1 MHVVSLKGVSKR
13 YRIFPR
19 RQDQLKRYL
28 SFGKVKAGREF
39 WALENINLDVEAG
52 TTLGIIG
59 RNGAGKTTLLRI
71 ISGVLQPTSG
81 TATVYGRLVALFALG
96 AGFDEDF
103 TGRENVILNGL
114 ILGIDRKE
122 MLERFDEIEDFAE
135 IGDFMYQPVKTYS
148 SGMRARLGFA
158 VAITVNP
165 DILVVDEGLST
176 GDAAFKTKGIQR
188 MRDLQ
193 DGGTTVLFVSHG
205 LGQVK
210 EFCNEAALLHQGAL
224 VSRGD
229 TDQVIEQ
236 YSTLISEVMTQQKNQ
251 RGLERVPDLVA
262 TQGGENGLVG
272 TPSFKEN
279 PTLGDEGA
287 SLRRGTG
294 DARIQNVEI
303 LDDSGSP
310 VEVVTPDSNL
320 TVRAHVQYT
329 KAVNKSVVGIVLRN
343 DTGLDI
349 FSTNTNLEKSPLGK
363 RRAGERVIVDF
374 TFRTP
379 LKHGRYNLDAAV
391 SHPKKE
397 VSQLDSI
404 DAAAFFEV
412 SHLSNEDALTGLFR
426 LPTQVKVFEPDQA
439 E

>member
-1 MHVVSLKGVSKR
+1 MQVVSLKGISKR
-13 YRIFPR
+13 YRIFPSR
-19 RQDQLKRYL
+19 KDQLKRYL
-28 SFGKVKAGREF
+28 SFGKVKAGRDF

-81 TATVYGRLVALFALG
+81 TVTVHGRLVALFALG
-96 AGFDEDF
+96 AGFDDEF

-122 MLERFDEIEDFAE
+122 ILERFDEIEAFAD
-135 IGDFMYQPVKTYS
+135 IGDFMHQPVKTYS

-158 VAITVNP
+158 VAVTVEP
-165 DILVVDEGLST
+165 DILVVDEALAT

-193 DGGTTVLFVSHG
+193 DAGTTVLFVSHG
-205 LGQVK
+205 LNQVK
-210 EFCNEAALLHQGAL
+210 EFCDEAALLHQGAL

-236 YSTLISEVMTQQKNQ
+236 YSALISKATPQNKNR
-251 RGLERVPDLVA
+251 RGPERAPDLEP
-262 TQGGENGLVG
+262 TQDGEIGLR
-272 TPSFKEN
+272 TPSFQEN
-279 PTLGDEGA
+279 PALGDGG
-287 SLRRGTG
+287 SNLRHGTG
-294 DARIQNVEI
+294 EARIRNVEL
-303 LDDSGSP
+303 LDDSGRP
-310 VEVVTPDSNL
+310 VDAAAPDSNL

-343 DTGLDI
+343 DAGLDI
-349 FSTNTNLEKSPLGK
+349 FSTNTTLEKSPLGK

-374 TFRTP
+374 TFRAP
-379 LKHGRYNLDAAV
+379 LKPGRYGLATTV
-391 SHPKKE
+391 SHPKKKD
-397 VSQLDSI
+397 SQLDGI
-404 DAAAFFEV
+404 DTAAFFEV
-412 SHLSNEDALTGLFR
+412 SHSPDGEVLAGLVR
-426 LPTQVKVFEPDQA
+426 LPTQVKVFEPDRA

>member
-1 MHVVSLKGVSKR
+1 MNVVTLEGVSKR
-13 YRIFPR
+13 YRIFR
-19 RQDQLKRYL
+19 SRQDQLKRYL
-28 SFGKVKAGREF
+28 SFGKAKAGREF

-52 TTLGIIG
+52 TTLGILG

-96 AGFDEDF
+96 AGFDEEF

-122 MLERFDEIEDFAE
+122 MLERFDEIEDFAD

-158 VAITVNP
+158 VAVTVEP

-193 DGGTTVLFVSHG
+193 NAGTTVLFVSHG

-224 VSRGD
+224 ISRGD

-236 YSTLISEVMTQQKNQ
+236 YRALISEATAQQKN
-251 RGLERVPDLVA
+251 RRDPERAPDLESA
-262 TQGGENGLVG
+262 QDGGNGLG

-279 PTLGDEGA
+279 PALSDGDTN
-287 SLRRGTG
+287 LRHGTG
-294 DARIQNVEI
+294 DARIRNVEL
-303 LDDSGSP
+303 LDDSGSS
-310 VEVVTPDSNL
+310 VDVVAPDSNL

-329 KAVNKSVVGIVLRN
+329 KAVNKSLVGIVLR
-343 DTGLDI
+343 DDAGLDI
-349 FSTNTNLEKSPLGK
+349 FSTNTTLEKSPLGK

-374 TFRTP
+374 IFRAP
-379 LKHGRYNLDAAV
+379 LKPGRYDLATTV
-391 SHPKKE
+391 SHPKKKDL
-397 VSQLDSI
+397 QLDGI
-404 DAAAFFEV
+404 DKAAFFEV
-412 SHLSNEDALTGLFR
+412 SYPHDGEALAGLVR
-426 LPTQVKVFEPDQA
+426 LPTQVNVFEPDRA
-439 E
+439 G

>member
-1 MHVVSLKGVSKR
+1 MYVVSLKGVSKR

-28 SFGKVKAGREF
+28 SFGKAKAGREF

-81 TATVYGRLVALFALG
+81 TVTVYGRLVALFALG
-96 AGFDEDF
+96 AGFDDEY

-122 MLERFDEIEDFAE
+122 ILERFDEIEAFAD

-158 VAITVNP
+158 VAVTVEP
-165 DILVVDEGLST
+165 DILVVDEALAT
-176 GDAAFKTKGIQR
+176 GDAAFKTKGIQK

-193 DGGTTVLFVSHG
+193 DAGTTVLFVSHG

-210 EFCNEAALLHQGAL
+210 EFCDEAALLHQGAL

-229 TDQVIEQ
+229 TDQIIEQ
-236 YSTLISEVMTQQKNQ
+236 YHDLISEATARQKNR
-251 RGLERVPDLVA
+251 RGPERAPDLKA
-262 TQGGENGLVG
+262 TQDGGNGLG
-272 TPSFKEN
+272 TPSFKED
-279 PTLGDEGA
+279 PALGDG
-287 SLRRGTG
+287 SSNLRHGTG
-294 DARIQNVEI
+294 DAKIRNVEL
-303 LDDSGSP
+303 LDESGRP
-310 VEVVTPDSNL
+310 VDVAAPDSNL
-320 TVRAHVQYT
+320 TVRAHVQYM
-329 KAVNKSVVGIVLRN
+329 KAVNKSDVGIILRN
-343 DTGLDI
+343 DAGLDI
-349 FSTNTNLEKSPLGK
+349 FSTNTTLEKSPLGK

-374 TFRTP
+374 TFRAP
-379 LKHGRYNLDAAV
+379 LKPGRYDLATAV
-391 SHPKKE
+391 SHPKNTE
-397 VSQLDSI
+397 PQLDNI
-404 DAAAFFEV
+404 DTAAFFEV
-412 SHLSNEDALTGLFR
+412 SHSLDGEALTGLVR
-426 LPTQVKVFEPDQA
+426 LPTQVKVFEPDRA
-439 E
+439 G